1 MSSYREDMLIT
12 EELFLLLTTDE
23 GKTEGWGTQKG
34 YGLAGAVLA
43 DLIVAERISFGAE
56 KDPRVSV
63 ISLEPTGNRV
73 LDAALVRVAEKDGK
87 KASSLVQDRKLNPEA
102 HVAAA
107 LAARGI
113 IAIEEKQLLGLVPA
127 RYPVLDS
134 TPEREVRERLRVV
147 LAGGTPTEHEATLL
161 SILQGLE
168 VAHKVLAAES
178 GGLSKRELK
187 VRIKQIS
194 DDLPG
199 SAVAKA
205 VQNLNTAVMV
215 AIVPAIAASSTS

>member
-1 MSSYREDMLIT
+1 MLIT
-12 EELFLLLTTDE
+12 EDLFLLLTTDE

-43 DLIVAERISFGAE
+43 DLVVAERISFGEE

-63 ISLEPTGNRV
+63 LSSAPTDNRV
-73 LDAALVRVAEKDGK
+73 LDAALARVAEKDGK

-102 HVAAA
+102 NVAAE

-113 IAIEEKQLLGLVPA
+113 VAIEEKQLLGLVPA

-147 LAGGTPTEHEATLL
+147 LSGGTPTEHEATLL
-161 SILQGLE
+161 SILQGLD
-168 VAHKVLAAES
+168 VAHKVLAEES
-178 GGLSKRELK
+178 GGLSKRDLK
-187 VRIKQIS
+187 ARIKQIS
-194 DDLPG
+194 DSLPG

-205 VQNLNTAVMV
+205 VQNLNTAMMV
-215 AIVPAIAASSTS
+215 AAIMPAIASSGSN

>member
-1 MSSYREDMLIT
+1 MLIT
-12 EELFLLLTTDE
+12 EDLFLLLTTDE

-43 DLIVAERISFGAE
+43 DLVVAERISFGDE

-63 ISLEPTGNRV
+63 LSGAPTDNRV
-73 LDAALVRVAEKDGK
+73 LDAALARVAEKDGK

-102 HVAAA
+102 NVAAE
-107 LAARGI
+107 LARRGI
-113 IAIEEKQLLGLVPA
+113 VAIEEKQLLGLVPA

-147 LAGGTPTEHEATLL
+147 LSGGTPTEHEATLL
-161 SILQGLE
+161 SILQGLD
-168 VAHKVLAAES
+168 VAHKVLAEES
-178 GGLSKRELK
+178 GGLSKRDLK
-187 VRIKQIS
+187 ARIKQIS
-194 DDLPG
+194 DSLPG

-205 VQNLNTAVMV
+205 VQNLNTAMMV
-215 AIVPAIAASSTS
+215 AAIMPAIASSGSN